1 MLVMQGN
8 TNYIPVFSLIRN
20 HSSLYAVTQIRFSED
35 GQRKYRANFVRILP
49 ILQRKRSHVKVCL
62 PVSALTFGM
71 SHLSKWSISVRWMGR
86 RMGHNKQS
94 KGCRTDKVR
103 FSFSGKVKEVCQTFS
118 NPLSIILH
126 DARAIIN
133 QDYTVCRRGGW
144 YSGLVIITMFG
155 HDMDLQRHYQLFH
168 ILKIMCC
175 SAAV

>member
-1 MLVMQGN
+1 
-8 TNYIPVFSLIRN
+8 
-20 HSSLYAVTQIRFSED
+20 
-35 GQRKYRANFVRILP
+35 
-49 ILQRKRSHVKVCL
+49 
-62 PVSALTFGM
+62 
-71 SHLSKWSISVRWMGR
+71 
-86 RMGHNKQS
+86 MGHNKQS

-118 NPLSIILH
+118 NLLSIILH

-133 QDYTVCRRGGW
+133 QDYTVWRRGGW